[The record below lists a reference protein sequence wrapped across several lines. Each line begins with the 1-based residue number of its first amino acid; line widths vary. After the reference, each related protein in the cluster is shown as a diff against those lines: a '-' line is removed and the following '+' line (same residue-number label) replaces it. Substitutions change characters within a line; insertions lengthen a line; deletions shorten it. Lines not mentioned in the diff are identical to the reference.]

1 MRPAVRLASLMG
13 QRVIY
18 IFTHDSIGLGEDG
31 PTHQPIEQLA
41 GLRSVPGLV
50 TIRPADSYETAQ
62 AWKTAILRKN
72 GPTAIA
78 LSRQKLP
85 LLDNSQTK
93 SLNLPKGA
101 YILQETDS
109 HPQVALVAS
118 GSEVTIAV
126 EAAEILKG
134 KGISS
139 RVVSFPSWQLFDNQP
154 QTYRQSVLPSSLPR
168 VIMEAGNSQGWCKY
182 LGTNGTVISI
192 DHFGA
197 SAPAPL
203 LYKNFGLTPENM
215 AEKALK
221 LLENEHE

>member
-1 MRPAVRLASLMG
+1 MG

-62 AWKTAILRKN
+62 AWKTAILRKD

-85 LLDNSQTK
+85 LLDNSQAN
-93 SLNLPKGA
+93 SGNLAKGA
-101 YILQETDS
+101 YILAETDS
-109 HPQVALVAS
+109 RPQVALVAS
-118 GSEVTIAV
+118 GSEVSIAV
-126 EAAEILKG
+126 QAAEILKN
-134 KGISS
+134 KGVSS
-139 RVVSFPSWQLFDNQP
+139 RVVSFPSWQLFEAQLG
-154 QTYRQSVLPSSLPR
+154 TYRQSILPASLPR
-168 VIMEAGNSQGWCKY
+168 VIIEAGSAQGWCKY
-182 LGTNGTVISI
+182 LGANGDIISI

-197 SAPAPL
+197 SAPAPV
-203 LYKNFGLTPENM
+203 LYQHFGLTPENM

-221 LLENEHE
+221 LLENEDE